1 MCRVHLVP
9 IRGGLLALPRLDVT
23 ATRGNQDM
31 GNVSFMCKALCGTV
45 STCVGGRR
53 ELLEVSSRHDSLF

>member
-23 ATRGNQDM
+23 ATRTSQDL
-31 GNVSFMCKALCGTV
+31 GNVSFVCIALRIFV
-45 STCVGGRR
+45 SGRR
-53 ELLEVSSRHDSLF
+53 

>member
-23 ATRGNQDM
+23 AATGGQGL
-31 GNVSFMCKALCGTV
+31 GNVSFVCSVELCSPVFETA
-45 STCVGGRR
+45 
-53 ELLEVSSRHDSLF
+53 